1 MFISDKFTNG
11 MLLLSHVR
19 LFVTPWTVARQAPV
33 VHGILQAR
41 KLEWVAISFSRVLPD
56 PGNEPAPALAGR
68 SFTTGAT
75 QEACTHR
82 LHVKVKNKN

>member
-1 MFISDKFTNG
+1 MALNIIIAAQRVTYALTKYYMFISDKFTNG

-41 KLEWVAISFSRVLPD
+41 KLEWVAISFSR
-56 PGNEPAPALAGR
+56 G
-68 SFTTGAT
+68 F
-75 QEACTHR
+75 
-82 LHVKVKNKN
+82 